1 MHDRPMGQVE
11 VAAPLAEVFYSFQG
25 EGPLVGIPQIF
36 VRLRGC
42 DLDCLYCD
50 TTWARDPSG
59 PARLQVPD
67 GSWRELENPVHL
79 TEVLDAVAAIR
90 SALPAYAVH
99 SCSITGGEPLL
110 YPDFCL
116 ALAGALQ
123 QADLPVYLETA
134 GHKPEALARVSP
146 YASWVAMDW
155 KLPSTMRRP
164 VPGDLF
170 ARSARACQ
178 AELIV
183 KFVVTEAVT
192 PEELAQALASL
203 AEARRDCTVVIQPVT
218 PIDDQRPPRAAV
230 LLDMLAAA
238 ARLFPKVRIIP
249 QIHKLLGA
257 L

>member
-1 MHDRPMGQVE
+1 MGQVE

-25 EGPLVGIPQIF
+25 EGPLVGVPQIF

-50 TTWARDPSG
+50 TRWARD
-59 PARLQVPD
+59 ARGLARIQTPD
-67 GSWRELENPVHL
+67 GSWREMENPVHL
-79 TEVLDAVAAIR
+79 TEILNAVAAIR
-90 SALPAYAVH
+90 AALPAYAVH

-134 GHKPEALARVSP
+134 GHKPEAIARVSP

-164 VPGDLF
+164 VDGQLF
-170 ARSARACQ
+170 AQSARACQ

-183 KFVVTEAVT
+183 KFVVTETVTPTEFAEAVT
-192 PEELAQALASL
+192 ALAD
-203 AEARRDCTVVIQPVT
+203 ARRDCTVVIQPVT
-218 PIDDQRPPRAAV
+218 PIADQRPPPAAT

-238 ARLFPKVRIIP
+238 AKLFPKVRIIP